1 MFLKD
6 TLGGKAMISLK
17 NFLLGAAI
25 AAICL
30 APAAWADA
38 SRLLSG
44 QPMAP
49 ALSAVATRSAPSPLG
64 QAAMDAG
71 IALPRLIAGTLAQL
85 LTAQPEHD

>member
-1 MFLKD
+1 MPLKD

-49 ALSAVATRSAPSPLG
+49 ALSTIATSSPSPLG

>member
-1 MFLKD
+1 
-6 TLGGKAMISLK
+6 MISLK
-17 NFLLGAAI
+17 NLLFGAAI

-49 ALSAVATRSAPSPLG
+49 ALSAATSSSARFPLA
-64 QAAMDAG
+64 QAAIDAG
-71 IALPRLIAGTLAQL
+71 IALPRLIAGTLAEL
-85 LTAQPEHD
+85 LTAPPEHD